1 MLTVASIPVQLPHRT
16 GTTVQDLFQD
26 EIVLIT
32 RATLLKISVPSIG
45 VVFDALVSLLEDLSR
60 PYRPGTAAA
69 HPPHVLNSEFYII
82 NLIADCCSSH
92 WNGGPVDLEDGELAI
107 GLRPPK
113 SRQPPNQSL
122 DTRLVNRVFD
132 ILKIYTRPL
141 PDGFSLSTQTL
152 LDRHHT
158 VQDFGKDTLEPPN
171 TDTPLESQALY
182 DSQVEVIERYTRTI
196 CEFVVASSW
205 PGAFEYLRKVIY
217 VIRTTTSAQN
227 STVQTSAAI
236 EDERTALVLLRMIGC
251 FWVDAHKLGLLI
263 QEVCSSYLHFRRHF
277 QDVIAVVTP
286 LLVTRWL
293 DRHPE
298 EFVKLHTSHKRLDGG
313 PDTLFDMTQTVVH
326 DNGRSESVADG
337 VRRRLLQYPLQT
349 TLLFLL
355 PDVFEVASNLREA
368 KSGSMSKKVAFLDG
382 LRKALRNRNEQA
394 AYCLVMLLRAARHFD
409 LESDSAFMS
418 YALDVQDEVRDA
430 VFRRSTSGPDSCLF
444 EQEIMTA
451 AFVSLTD
458 LNYDGCIESLAP
470 SCLAPAAPLG
480 FKVALIQASTHFASL
495 EDPDRYKE
503 LYRIAVDFVLAQL
516 HVRRLGDFSCCEFC

>member
-1 MLTVASIPVQLPHRT
+1 MR
-16 GTTVQDLFQD
+16 
-26 EIVLIT
+26 
-32 RATLLKISVPSIG
+32 ISVPSIH
-45 VVFDALVSLLEDLSR
+45 VVIDALVSLLEDLSR
-60 PYRPGTAAA
+60 PYKPGTAAA
-69 HPPHVLNSEFYII
+69 HPPHVLHSEFYIV

-92 WNGGPVDLEDGELAI
+92 WNGGPLDADDADPSLV
-107 GLRPPK
+107 LRYHK
-113 SRQPPNQSL
+113 TNQPPRRSL

-132 ILKIYTRPL
+132 ILKTYTRPL
-141 PDGFSLSTQTL
+141 PDGFNLSTQTL
-152 LDRHHT
+152 LDNFHS
-158 VQDFGKDTLEPPN
+158 VQELGRDTLEPPSS
-171 TDTPLESQALY
+171 DAPLESQALY

-205 PGAFEYLRKVIY
+205 SGAFEYLRKVIY
-217 VIRTTTSAQN
+217 VIRTTTSVQS

-236 EDERTALVLLRMIGC
+236 EDERTALVLLRLIGC
-251 FWVDAHKLGLLI
+251 FWVDSHKLGLLI
-263 QEVCSSYLHFRRHF
+263 QEICSSYLHFRRHF
-277 QDVIAVVTP
+277 QDVIAIVTP
-286 LLVTRWL
+286 LLITRWL

-313 PDTLFDMTQTVVH
+313 ADTLFDMTQTVVH

-337 VRRRLLQYPLQT
+337 VRRRFLQYPLQT

-368 KSGSMSKKVAFLDG
+368 KSGGMNKKVAFLDG

-409 LESDSAFMS
+409 LESDSAFVS

-430 VFRRSTSGPDSCLF
+430 VFRRSATGPDSVLF
-444 EQEIMTA
+444 EQDIMTA

-470 SCLAPAAPLG
+470 TCLAPTAPLG
-480 FKVALIQASTHFASL
+480 FKIALIQGCTHFASL
-495 EDPDRYKE
+495 EDPHRYKE
-503 LYRIAVDFVLAQL
+503 LYRIAVDFILVQLQVCRHVLLCAG
-516 HVRRLGDFSCCEFC
+516 HDN